1 MPLDRE
7 KNSLLLDY
15 YGVLL
20 TRHQQDIL
28 DEYFNEDLSMNEIAD
43 NLQISKSAV
52 QDLIKRSLTQLNEF
66 EKKLKLIARDQKL
79 NNILE
84 EMKKYSLPEKYK
96 SLFTRIEELMEDMSV
111 EELQEVILE
120 KMRRNGPV
128 TDYMLGTVREN
139 THHGSLVSW
148 ARSFN

>member
-52 QDLIKRSLTQLNEF
+52 QDLIKRSLAQLNEF

-79 NNILE
+79 NHILE
-84 EMKKYSLPEKYK
+84 EMKKQDDKKITDFANKIEKIK
-96 SLFTRIEELMEDMSV
+96 
-111 EELQEVILE
+111 
-120 KMRRNGPV
+120 
-128 TDYMLGTVREN
+128 
-139 THHGSLVSW
+139 
-148 ARSFN
+148 

>member
-66 EKKLKLIARDQKL
+66 GKKLKLIARDQKL

-84 EMKKYSLPEKYK
+84 EMKKQDDKKITDFANKIEKIK
-96 SLFTRIEELMEDMSV
+96 
-111 EELQEVILE
+111 
-120 KMRRNGPV
+120 
-128 TDYMLGTVREN
+128 
-139 THHGSLVSW
+139 
-148 ARSFN
+148 

>member
-84 EMKKYSLPEKYK
+84 EMKKQDDKKITDLIRPDE
-96 SLFTRIEELMEDMSV
+96 IETVVMPGD
-111 EELQEVILE
+111 
-120 KMRRNGPV
+120 
-128 TDYMLGTVREN
+128 VREY
-139 THHGSLVSW
+139 TKKSVSTKS
-148 ARSFN
+148 AGRSAIR

>member
-66 EKKLKLIARDQKL
+66 EKKLKLHLI
-79 NNILE
+79 
-84 EMKKYSLPEKYK
+84 LPE
-96 SLFTRIEELMEDMSV
+96 IN
-111 EELQEVILE
+111 I
-120 KMRRNGPV
+120 
-128 TDYMLGTVREN
+128 
-139 THHGSLVSW
+139 
-148 ARSFN
+148 

>member
-79 NNILE
+79 NKILE
-84 EMKKYSLPEKYK
+84 EM
-96 SLFTRIEELMEDMSV
+96 
-111 EELQEVILE
+111 
-120 KMRRNGPV
+120 
-128 TDYMLGTVREN
+128 
-139 THHGSLVSW
+139 
-148 ARSFN
+148 